1 MNDPTPRPTESLLN
15 IVRAQISFLLSSL
28 NEDNFDR
35 FQLEIR
41 SLCEQNGA
49 ESYVGLLRRLI
60 AACYPRLASGA
71 SGDSQWALTL
81 RLLVQEI
88 QRLARD
94 PFLADRLRDALE
106 RGEGE
111 VFRTLDLHRLLD
123 RVPLRPLERLVLASV
138 FVVSSRAEFASAA
151 AQIVHADL
159 ENAVLALCAR
169 PSFESGDMSLSQ
181 AAKLL
186 ANLLSDPPPDAPV
199 LDHTERIALLTAAHA
214 KYGPDNLAP
223 VLRTVFPTL
232 SLPPGTSLVQT
243 LVQLGPEITAD
254 QETVRALLTRFG
266 ITDQAP
272 PRDSQVVEIVAALAR
287 FAAEGKQLCD
297 VGALVRALSSFPTP
311 IHWATAVVA
320 FDRLERPGV
329 DTATLKLLIAI
340 LLNSPRDV
348 PDIPHAVTGFWAP
361 WQNPLWQL
369 RLLDALLSLP
379 NDTFNFVTLP
389 GRRIVTVDDV
399 AGASPTIKALAANVQ
414 SHTWNELMLIE
425 TLTRLGDEGTPEVQA
440 YVREMM
446 DKAVKISAELVYMG
460 LLQVSKPWNQTQQ
473 EYSSKLLTMFLNGH
487 PNHQLVFMRIWQIEP
502 TYLTKAF
509 GEYYADNAL
518 NITRILDVAQDLK
531 ILDSLLDVR
540 PFDFA
545 LDVAALASRREYL
558 NLDKWLADNL
568 ATHGAEFAHAV
579 IAFLE
584 VKVKGEIARNSV
596 GGEQA
601 PESRTMPLNPQTIAI
616 FIRVLKNSGISLS
629 PEDAEYFVEI
639 RNQCLQLHPRLMNLT
654 PGSDAE
660 PGVAVVSF
668 PPDVEQ
674 EVENI
679 YKEMYEDKISIEQMI
694 ALLQRSKA
702 SSNPRDLE
710 VFACTLHTLFDEYR
724 FFARYYPAR
733 ELQMTGYLFGSLIQY
748 RLVDYIPLGIAIRYV
763 LDAVRAPPDSNM
775 FTFGVNAL
783 NQFKGR
789 LWEWKALCHALL
801 AIPHLAEAR
810 PDLAE
815 AARRGLVAEGPEPEP
830 AGEGGLGG
838 EEEQAVVA
846 FTALRPDTLPES
858 EQTITEPAEEVSD
871 KILFIVNNLAPSNFD
886 AKLEEM
892 KTRFRAEYAHWFAR
906 YLVVERVSL
915 EANNQGLYMRLLDGL
930 DADDKEQDKEKTQLG
945 KYILHETYIH
955 AAQLLN
961 AEKTMA
967 SSSERRVL
975 KNLASWL
982 GQLTLARNR
991 PILHRNLSFKDLLLE
1006 GFDTDRLIVAIP
1018 FVCAILEQCA
1028 RSRVF
1033 VPPNP
1038 WLMAV
1043 IGLLAEFYHF
1053 AELKLNLKFEIEVLC
1068 KALEVDLDKVE
1079 ATSLLRTRAAGIVDE
1094 SGLPDFVQDGG
1105 DPFGFDGQSQPQGG
1119 QGSSGGEVVSSLTS
1133 GAGSS
1138 GMTAQIEA
1146 IVANLGAMVVVSP
1159 AVGYANHPGFKR
1171 AVQVAIENA
1180 VREIILPVVDRSVT
1194 IASISTKE
1202 LVAKDYAL
1210 EADEMKVRKAA
1221 QQMVQNLAGSLALVT
1236 CKEPLK
1242 NNMALHI
1249 RQVLSEV
1256 GFTDLMVPEQI
1267 ILRVVADNVDMSCT
1281 AIERAAMDRAV
1292 TVIDE
1297 AFASSYELRRRHNE
1311 QRPNQPFWDPSM
1323 PLTHYQG
1330 SLPDPLRIKPS
1341 GLLTQQTRVY
1351 DDFSQPRRVEQK
1363 RVLMPRTTSYGRQD
1377 MMTGAG
1383 GPSSNFSNPSPA
1395 PSAHSQ
1401 GQGQPQAQQS
1411 MPSLMIPER
1420 AMERF
1425 VTLINELESLFQM
1438 ASAQHN
1444 EALQSSQEIRIYI
1457 RQILYLAQQSS
1468 DREETALAF
1477 SQKIVQL
1484 LYKSNSPLAREVYV
1498 VILGRLCEQSTK
1510 VAKEA
1515 TDWLLYAEDDRKL
1528 NVPVTTTLLQSRLIG
1543 LREQDLQLS
1552 KLIKRDWRPIVME
1565 FTAKLIRECI
1575 SGDQAFATRTDFP
1588 RSLDALS
1595 HAAQLSKAPEEAISL
1610 LEEFQG
1616 LSHTPSSQI
1625 GSSQQTP
1632 DQTNGHLVLLSERL
1646 AVHFDDWVRIF
1657 QRSPSSEKAFASYVM
1672 QLTNEGILKGED
1684 ISSFFFRVC
1693 TETSVDQWSKYTA
1706 AGDIAAAFQPID
1718 ALSRLIVLMIKYN
1731 GDATDIPAKVHY
1743 LTKILS
1749 IVVLVLAHAHEA
1761 STEFPQQKPFFRF
1774 FSSLLSDIH
1783 GLESHLP
1790 YFPLLVAICDTFN
1803 TLQPTNFP
1811 GFAFS
1816 WMTLISH
1823 RLFMPKMLA
1832 SENREGWRPYHRL
1845 LISLFRFLE
1854 PFLRA
1859 AELQNSTRTLF
1870 HGALRLLMVLL
1881 HDFPEFL
1888 SEFYFS
1894 LCDVIPARCIQ
1905 MRNIILSAYPP
1916 TLRLPDPHLREAQLE
1931 SLSDMGPIPP
1941 VLSDFT
1947 AGLRHGDLRAALD
1960 QCLLNRGSTAL
1971 VASLKEHLMLPASSP
1986 QVALGEHYNLATLNA
2001 LVMYVGVSSVAQAK
2015 ARSGSPVFVPTDAGV
2030 TLLTHLA
2037 TELDVEGQHH
2047 LLVSM
2052 VTHLRYPNAHTH
2064 WFSSL
2069 LLHMFNEVKNTR
2081 LQEIATRVLLE
2092 RLMVFR
2098 PHPWGALV
2106 TFIELLR
2113 NPRYDFWSKDFVR
2126 VAPEINML
2134 LERHPQPGVDDI
2146 VALLLLFASDSVDLG
2161 LITVT
2166 FGNTELKYAYNN
2178 VLKTYQAV
2186 ANHIDQYPN
2195 DRTRFPGF
2203 TSRPTLCYGAANPLA
2218 GELQLA
2224 EYFHGPDGLS
2234 DISTTHPEF
2243 DVHDNTSL
2251 SHLVNESNIPA
2262 EDAIINMLLR
2272 EPDDSVTLIA
2282 VGPLTNIARAWLKEP
2297 RALARARRIVVMG
2310 GALDAPGNTS
2320 ATAEFNFFADPGDYY
2335 YGCSKCA
2342 IFRANSPS
2350 AIRATAS
2357 GTRFTGFND
2366 TLARV
2371 YISFLAP
2378 SVWVAL
2384 VHAEI
2389 PRSAALLPG
2398 WEVAKRD
2405 FVIECVGEYTRGMCV
2420 VDRRGGTDVIG
2431 GVRTKDGIHS
2441 SSNTTNVFFGVTVL
2455 NKSPGA
2461 STLDN
2466 ELRKKLFWDIDKAI

>member
-1 MNDPTPRPTESLLN
+1 MAKCSAPWSSRNCWRESLCAHSNALLLP
-15 IVRAQISFLLSSL
+15 RYLSPARPDLSS
-28 NEDNFDR
+28 
-35 FQLEIR
+35 
-41 SLCEQNGA
+41 S
-49 ESYVGLLRRLI
+49 
-60 AACYPRLASGA
+60 
-71 SGDSQWALTL
+71 
-81 RLLVQEI
+81 
-88 QRLARD
+88 
-94 PFLADRLRDALE
+94 
-106 RGEGE
+106 
-111 VFRTLDLHRLLD
+111 
-123 RVPLRPLERLVLASV
+123 
-138 FVVSSRAEFASAA
+138 A

-159 ENAVLALCAR
+159 ENAVLALVAR
-169 PSFESGDMSLSQ
+169 PSFDTTDMSLSQ

-199 LDHTERIALLTAAHA
+199 LDPSERVALLTAAQA
-214 KYGPDNLAP
+214 KYGPDLAP

-243 LVQLGPEITAD
+243 LLQLGPDITSD
-254 QETVRALLTRFG
+254 HETVRALLARFG
-266 ITDQAP
+266 ITDQNP
-272 PRDSQVVEIVAALAR
+272 PRDAQVVEIISTLVR
-287 FAAEGKQLCD
+287 CAAEGKPLCD

-311 IHWATAVVA
+311 IHWATAVLA
-320 FDRLERPGV
+320 FDRLDRPGV

-348 PDIPHAVTGFWAP
+348 PDVPHAVTGFWAS
-361 WQNPLWQL
+361 WTNPLWQL

-425 TLTRLGDEGTPEVQA
+425 TLTRLGDEGTPDVQA

-460 LLQVSKPWNQTQQ
+460 LLQVSKPWNRTQQ

-540 PFDFA
+540 PFEFA

-558 NLDKWLADNL
+558 NLDKWLADNIT
-568 ATHGAEFAHAV
+568 THGPEFVHAV

-584 VKVKGEIARNSV
+584 SKVKGEIARNAS
-596 GGEQA
+596 GSDQP

-616 FIRVLKNSGISLS
+616 FIRVLKNSSGTALT
-629 PEDAEYFVEI
+629 PEDAEYFIEI

-668 PPDVEQ
+668 SPEVEQ

-679 YKEMYEDKISIEQMI
+679 YKEMYEDKISIDQMFLHAPCTPYSTNI
-694 ALLQRSKA
+694 AFSHGIIRSGT
-702 SSNPRDLE
+702 SNDWIPVRVVDQISARGLHPTRNCDSICPRRGPR
-710 VFACTLHTLFDEYR
+710 TT
-724 FFARYYPAR
+724 
-733 ELQMTGYLFGSLIQY
+733 
-748 RLVDYIPLGIAIRYV
+748 
-763 LDAVRAPPDSNM
+763 DSNM

-783 NQFKGR
+783 TPVQESIVGV
-789 LWEWKALCHALL
+789 
-801 AIPHLAEAR
+801 EASVPR
-810 PDLAE
+810 PARNPAFARSSPDLVD
-815 AARRGLVAEGPEPEP
+815 AARKGLAAEGPEPE
-830 AGEGGLGG
+830 
-838 EEEQAVVA
+838 EQEKEPDELEVVA
-846 FTALRPDTLPES
+846 FTALRPDTLTESDALVEPPED
-858 EQTITEPAEEVSD
+858 VSD
-871 KILFIVNNLAPSNFD
+871 KIMFIVNNLAPSNFE
-886 AKLEEM
+886 AKLDEM
-892 KTRFRAEYAHWFAR
+892 KAKFGTEHSRWFAR
-906 YLVVERVSL
+906 YLVDQRVSL
-915 EANNQGLYMRLLDGL
+915 EANNQGLYMRLLEGL
-930 DADDKEQDKEKTQLG
+930 VQEPDQEQGLGLEKAPLG
-945 KYILHETYIH
+945 RYVLHETYVR

-961 AEKTMA
+961 AEKTIS
-967 SSSERRVL
+967 SSSERRRAN
-975 KNLASWL
+975 K
-982 GQLTLARNR
+982 

-1018 FVCAILEQCA
+1018 FICAILEQCS
-1028 RSRVF
+1028 RSRIF
-1033 VPPNP
+1033 RPPNP

-1043 IGLLAEFYHF
+1043 LALLAEFYHF

-1068 KALEVDLDKVE
+1068 KALDIDLDKVE
-1079 ATSLLRTRAAGIVDE
+1079 AAGILRARVSAQGMGAD
-1094 SGLPDFVQDGG
+1094 SGLPDFVQEG
-1105 DPFGFDGQSQPQGG
+1105 DTFGFEQSGTTT
-1119 QGSSGGEVVSSLTS
+1119 SGGPAQQPADAVQSLG
-1133 GAGSS
+1133 GAGG

-1171 AVQVAIENA
+1171 AVQVAIEGA

-1210 EADEMKVRKAA
+1210 EADEIKIRKAA

-1242 NNMALHI
+1242 NNMALHM
-1249 RQVLSEV
+1249 RQVLTEV
-1256 GFTDLMVPEQI
+1256 GFSELMVPEQI
-1267 ILRVVADNVDMSCT
+1267 ILRVVSDNVDMACT

-1297 AFASSYELRRRHNE
+1297 TFAASYELRRRHSE
-1311 QRPNQPFWDPSM
+1311 SRPNQPFWDPNM
-1323 PLTHYQG
+1323 PVMHYQQ
-1330 SLPDPLRIKPS
+1330 SLPDPLRIKPT
-1341 GLLTQQTRVY
+1341 GLVNSQTRVY

-1363 RVLMPRTTSYGRQD
+1363 RVLMPRTVSYNRQD
-1377 MMTGAG
+1377 MMSGPNVNTGAPG
-1383 GPSSNFSNPSPA
+1383 NFNNPSPA
-1395 PSAHSQ
+1395 PSTQSQ
-1401 GQGQPQAQQS
+1401 GPGPAIGIQQPQMTQAV
-1411 MPSLMIPER
+1411 MPER
-1420 AMERF
+1420 VMERF
-1425 VTLINELESLFQM
+1425 VSLINELESLFLM
-1438 ASAQHN
+1438 ASAQHGG

-1457 RQILYLAQQSS
+1457 RQVLYLAQQST

-1484 LYKSNSPLAREVYV
+1484 LYKSTTPLAREVYV
-1498 VILGRLCEQSTK
+1498 VILGRLCEQSGK

-1543 LREQDLQLS
+1543 LREQDQQLA
-1552 KLIKRDWRPIVME
+1552 KLIQRDMRPIVME
-1565 FTAKLIRECI
+1565 FTAKLIRECVN
-1575 SGDQAFATRTDFP
+1575 GDGEHAFATRGDFP
-1588 RSLDALS
+1588 HSLDALS
-1595 HAAQLSKAPEEAISL
+1595 RAAQANKAPEEALRL

-1616 LSHTPSSQI
+1616 VARGGSHSSTPSR
-1625 GSSQQTP
+1625 SSATYSNTQ
-1632 DQTNGHLVLLSERL
+1632 LVLLSERL

-1657 QRSPSSEKAFASYVM
+1657 QRSPSSEKAFANYVM

-1693 TETSVDQWSKYTA
+1693 TETSVEQWTKYTT
-1706 AGDIAAAFQPID
+1706 AGDYGTAYQPID

-1731 GDATDIPAKVHY
+1731 GDATDLPAKVHY

-1749 IVVLVLAHAHEA
+1749 IVVLVLAQAHE
-1761 STEFPQQKPFFRF
+1761 SSVEFPQQKPFFRF
-1774 FSSLLSDIH
+1774 FSSLLNDIN
-1783 GLESHLP
+1783 GLEAHLP
-1790 YFPLLVAICDTFN
+1790 LFPLLVAICDTFN
-1803 TLQPTNFP
+1803 TLQPINFP

-1823 RLFMPKMLA
+1823 RLFMPKMLS

-1854 PFLRA
+1854 PFLRNG
-1859 AELQNSTRTLF
+1859 ELQNPTRTLF
-1870 HGALRLLMVLL
+1870 HGSLRLFMVLL

-1905 MRNIILSAYPP
+1905 LRNIILSAYPP
-1916 TLRLPDPHLREAQLE
+1916 TLRLPDPHRETQLE

-1947 AGLRHGDLRAALD
+1947 LGLRHGDMRAALD
-1960 QCLLNRGSTAL
+1960 QCLLGRGSSAL
-1971 VASLKEHLMLPASSP
+1971 VTSLKENLMTQPASP
-1986 QVALGEHYNLATLNA
+1986 NATTGDHYNIQALNA

-2015 ARSGSPVFVPTDAGV
+2015 ARNGSHVFVSTDPGV

-2037 TELDVEGQHH
+2037 NELDTEGIYH

-2069 LLHMFNEVKNTR
+2069 LLHMFVEVKNSR
-2081 LQEIATRVLLE
+2081 LQEVAARVLLE

-2113 NPRYDFWSKDFVR
+2113 NPRYDFWNKDFVR
-2126 VAPEINML
+2126 VAPEISML
-2134 LERHPQPGVDDI
+2134 LDRVR
-2146 VALLLLFASDSVDLG
+2146 DL
-2161 LITVT
+2161 
-2166 FGNTELKYAYNN
+2166 A
-2178 VLKTYQAV
+2178 
-2186 ANHIDQYPN
+2186 
-2195 DRTRFPGF
+2195 
-2203 TSRPTLCYGAANPLA
+2203 
-2218 GELQLA
+2218 
-2224 EYFHGPDGLS
+2224 
-2234 DISTTHPEF
+2234 
-2243 DVHDNTSL
+2243 
-2251 SHLVNESNIPA
+2251 
-2262 EDAIINMLLR
+2262 
-2272 EPDDSVTLIA
+2272 
-2282 VGPLTNIARAWLKEP
+2282 
-2297 RALARARRIVVMG
+2297 
-2310 GALDAPGNTS
+2310 
-2320 ATAEFNFFADPGDYY
+2320 
-2335 YGCSKCA
+2335 
-2342 IFRANSPS
+2342 
-2350 AIRATAS
+2350 
-2357 GTRFTGFND
+2357 
-2366 TLARV
+2366 
-2371 YISFLAP
+2371 
-2378 SVWVAL
+2378 
-2384 VHAEI
+2384 
-2389 PRSAALLPG
+2389 
-2398 WEVAKRD
+2398 
-2405 FVIECVGEYTRGMCV
+2405 
-2420 VDRRGGTDVIG
+2420 
-2431 GVRTKDGIHS
+2431 
-2441 SSNTTNVFFGVTVL
+2441 
-2455 NKSPGA
+2455 
-2461 STLDN
+2461 
-2466 ELRKKLFWDIDKAI
+2466 

>member
-1 MNDPTPRPTESLLN
+1 MNEGRDRPTESLLN

-28 NEDNFDR
+28 SEENFER
-35 FQLEIR
+35 FQTEIR
-41 SLCEQNGA
+41 SLCEQHGP

-60 AACYPRLASGA
+60 GACYRSADG
-71 SGDSQWALTL
+71 GVQQ
-81 RLLVQEI
+81 RLLSQEI
-88 QRLARD
+88 QRMGRD
-94 PFLADRLRDALE
+94 PFLADRLKDALE

-111 VFRTLDLHRLLD
+111 VFRTLELHRLLD

-138 FVVSSRAEFASAA
+138 FVTSPRPDLASAA
-151 AQIVHADL
+151 AQIIHTDL
-159 ENAVLALCAR
+159 ENAVLALVAR
-169 PSFESGDMSLSQ
+169 PSFDTADMSLSQ

-199 LDHTERIALLTAAHA
+199 LDPSERIALLTAAQA
-214 KYGPDNLAP
+214 KFGPDLAP
-223 VLRTVFPTL
+223 ILRTIFPTL

-243 LVQLGPEITAD
+243 LLQLGPDITSD
-254 QETVRALLTRFG
+254 HESVRALLARFG
-266 ITDQAP
+266 ITDQNP
-272 PRDSQVVEIVAALAR
+272 PRDAQVVEIVSTLAR
-287 FAAEGKQLCD
+287 YAAEGKALCD
-297 VGALVRALSSFPTP
+297 VGALVRALSGFPVP
-311 IHWATAVVA
+311 IHWATAVLA
-320 FDRLERPGV
+320 FDRLDRPGV

-340 LLNSPRDV
+340 LLNSPREV
-348 PDIPHAVTGFWAP
+348 PDVPHAVTGFWAP
-361 WQNPLWQL
+361 WTNPLWQL

-379 NDTFNFVTLP
+379 NDTFNFVSLP

-425 TLTRLGDEGTPEVQA
+425 TLTRLGDEGAPEVQA

-460 LLQVSKPWNQTQQ
+460 LLQVSKPWNRTQK

-518 NITRILDVAQDLK
+518 NITRILD

-558 NLDKWLADNL
+558 NLDKWLADNIT
-568 ATHGAEFAHAV
+568 THGSEFVHAV

-584 VKVKGEIARNSV
+584 SKVKGEIARNAS
-596 GGEQA
+596 GSDQP

-616 FIRVLKNSGISLS
+616 FIRVLKNSGTALTS
-629 PEDAEYFVEI
+629 EDAEYFIEI

-668 PPDVEQ
+668 SPEVEQ

-679 YKEMYEDKISIEQMI
+679 YKEMYEDKISIDQMV
-694 ALLQRSKA
+694 ALLQRSKV
-702 SSNPRDLE
+702 SSNPRDHE

-733 ELQMTGYLFGSLIQY
+733 ELQMTGYLFGSLIKYQ
-748 RLVDYIPLGIAIRYV
+748 LVDYIPLGIAIRYV

-783 NQFKGR
+783 TQFKNR
-789 LWEWKALCHALL
+789 LWEWKPLCHALL
-801 AIPHLAEAR
+801 GIPHLTEVR
-810 PDLAE
+810 PDLVE
-815 AARRGLVAEGPEPEP
+815 AARKGLAAEGPEPEEQGKE
-830 AGEGGLGG
+830 AGQDE
-838 EEEQAVVA
+838 VVA
-846 FTALRPDTLPES
+846 FTALRPDPLPES
-858 EQTITEPAEEVSD
+858 ESLVEPAEDVSD
-871 KILFIVNNLAPSNFD
+871 KIMFIVNNLAPSNFD
-886 AKLEEM
+886 AKLDEM
-892 KTRFRAEYAHWFAR
+892 KSKFGVEYSRWFAR
-906 YLVVERVSL
+906 YLVEQRVSL
-915 EANNQGLYMRLLDGL
+915 EANNQGLYMRLLEGL
-930 DADDKEQDKEKTQLG
+930 VQGPEEDNSALEKAPLG
-945 KYILHETYIH
+945 RHVLHETYVR

-961 AEKTMA
+961 AEKTIS

-982 GQLTLARNR
+982 GQLTLARNK

-1018 FVCAILEQCA
+1018 FICAILEQCS
-1028 RSRVF
+1028 RSRIF
-1033 VPPNP
+1033 QPPNP

-1043 IGLLAEFYHF
+1043 LALLAEFYHF

-1068 KALEVDLDKVE
+1068 KALDIDLDKVE
-1079 ATSLLRTRAAGIVDE
+1079 AAGILRARIAAQGIGTD
-1094 SGLPDFVQDGG
+1094 SGLPDFVQEG
-1105 DPFGFDGQSQPQGG
+1105 DTFGFDQHSAGSGVAPSQGQA
-1119 QGSSGGEVVSSLTS
+1119 GEVQSLG
-1133 GAGSS
+1133 GAGG

-1171 AVQVAIENA
+1171 AVQVAIEGA

-1210 EADEMKVRKAA
+1210 EADEMKIRKAA

-1242 NNMALHI
+1242 NNMALHM
-1249 RQVLSEV
+1249 RQVLNEV
-1256 GFTDLMVPEQI
+1256 GFSELMVPEQI
-1267 ILRVVADNVDMSCT
+1267 ILRVVSDNVDMACT

-1297 AFASSYELRRRHNE
+1297 AFAASYELRRRHNE
-1311 QRPNQPFWDPSM
+1311 TRPNQPFWDPNM
-1323 PLTHYQG
+1323 PIMHYQQ
-1330 SLPDPLRIKPS
+1330 SLPDPLRIKPT
-1341 GLLTQQTRVY
+1341 GLVNSQTRVY

-1363 RVLMPRTTSYGRQD
+1363 RVLMPRTISYNRQD
-1377 MMTGAG
+1377 MMSGPSAGAG
-1383 GPSSNFSNPSPA
+1383 GAVNFSNPSPA
-1395 PSAHSQ
+1395 PSSQSQ
-1401 GQGQPQAQQS
+1401 GPGPAMGMQAQPPAQAI
-1411 MPSLMIPER
+1411 MPER
-1420 AMERF
+1420 VMERF
-1425 VTLINELESLFQM
+1425 VSLINELESLFLM
-1438 ASAQHN
+1438 TPAQQGG
-1444 EALQSSQEIRIYI
+1444 EALQSSQEIRMYI
-1457 RQILYLAQQSS
+1457 RQVLYLAQQSS

-1484 LYKSNSPLAREVYV
+1484 LYKSTTPLAREVYV
-1498 VILGRLCEQSTK
+1498 VILGRLCEQSAK

-1543 LREQDLQLS
+1543 LRDQDQQLA
-1552 KLIKRDWRPIVME
+1552 KLIQRDMRPIVME
-1565 FTAKLIRECI
+1565 FTAKLIRECT
-1575 SGDQAFATRTDFP
+1575 SGEHAFATRSDFSH
-1588 RSLDALS
+1588 SLDALS
-1595 HAAQLSKAPEEAISL
+1595 RAAQTSKAPEEVISL

-1616 LSHTPSSQI
+1616 VTRGTRTSTPSR
-1625 GSSQQTP
+1625 SSSTYSNTQ
-1632 DQTNGHLVLLSERL
+1632 LVLLSERL

-1693 TETSVDQWSKYTA
+1693 TETSVEQWTKYTA
-1706 AGDIAAAFQPID
+1706 AGDYGAAYQPID

-1731 GDATDIPAKVHY
+1731 GDATDLAAKVHY

-1749 IVVLVLAHAHEA
+1749 IVVLVLAQAHE
-1761 STEFPQQKPFFRF
+1761 SSVEFPQQKPFFRF
-1774 FSSLLSDIH
+1774 FSSLLNDVN
-1783 GLESHLP
+1783 GLEAHLP
-1790 YFPLLVAICDTFN
+1790 LFPLLVAICDTFN
-1803 TLQPTNFP
+1803 TLQPINFP

-1823 RLFMPKMLA
+1823 RLFMPKMLG
-1832 SENREGWRPYHRL
+1832 SDNHEGWRPYHRL

-1854 PFLRA
+1854 PFLRT
-1859 AELQNSTRTLF
+1859 AELQNPTRTLL
-1870 HGALRLLMVLL
+1870 HGSLRLLMVIL

-1916 TLRLPDPHLREAQLE
+1916 TLRLPDPHRETQLE
-1931 SLSDMGPIPP
+1931 TLSDMGPIPP

-1947 AGLRHGDLRAALD
+1947 LGLRHGDMRAALD
-1960 QCLLNRGSTAL
+1960 QCLLGRGSSAL
-1971 VASLKEHLMLPASSP
+1971 VTSLKESLTIQPTGQNA
-1986 QVALGEHYNLATLNA
+1986 ATGDHYNIQALNA

-2015 ARSGSPVFVPTDAGV
+2015 ARSGSHVFVPTDPGV

-2037 TELDVEGQHH
+2037 NELDTEGVYY

-2069 LLHMFNEVKNTR
+2069 VLHMFIEVKNTR
-2081 LQEIATRVLLE
+2081 LQEVATRVLLE

-2113 NPRYDFWSKDFVR
+2113 NPRYDFWNKDFVR
-2126 VAPEINML
+2126 VAPEISML
-2134 LERHPQPGVDDI
+2134 LDRPGVDDTLG
-2146 VALLLLFASDSVDLG
+2146 LLLLLASNEVDLA

-2166 FGNTELKYAYNN
+2166 FGNTDLKHAYTN
-2178 VLKTYQAV
+2178 VLKVYQLILD
-2186 ANHIDQYPN
+2186 HLEHYPS
-2195 DRTRFPGF
+2195 DRSRFPNLK
-2203 TSRPTLCYGAANPLA
+2203 SRPKLCAGAAGPLS
-2218 GELQLA
+2218 GTLHLA
-2224 EYFHGPDGLS
+2224 KYFHGPDGLS

-2243 DVHDNTSL
+2243 NVRDPSSL
-2251 SHLVNESNIPA
+2251 PEVVQESKVPA
-2262 EDAIINMLLR
+2262 EDAIIELLL
-2272 EPDDSVTLIA
+2272 ENPEDSVTIIA
-2282 VGPLTNIARAWLKEP
+2282 VGP
-2297 RALARARRIVVMG
+2297 
-2310 GALDAPGNTS
+2310 
-2320 ATAEFNFFADPGDYY
+2320 
-2335 YGCSKCA
+2335 
-2342 IFRANSPS
+2342 
-2350 AIRATAS
+2350 
-2357 GTRFTGFND
+2357 
-2366 TLARV
+2366 
-2371 YISFLAP
+2371 
-2378 SVWVAL
+2378 
-2384 VHAEI
+2384 
-2389 PRSAALLPG
+2389 
-2398 WEVAKRD
+2398 
-2405 FVIECVGEYTRGMCV
+2405 
-2420 VDRRGGTDVIG
+2420 
-2431 GVRTKDGIHS
+2431 
-2441 SSNTTNVFFGVTVL
+2441 
-2455 NKSPGA
+2455 
-2461 STLDN
+2461 
-2466 ELRKKLFWDIDKAI
+2466 RKKMFCIGFAC

>member
-1 MNDPTPRPTESLLN
+1 VRPKWPR
-15 IVRAQISFLLSSL
+15 IVCRTAQAAYSGVLS
-28 NEDNFDR
+28 
-35 FQLEIR
+35 
-41 SLCEQNGA
+41 
-49 ESYVGLLRRLI
+49 
-60 AACYPRLASGA
+60 AA
-71 SGDSQWALTL
+71 GDG
-81 RLLVQEI
+81 R
-88 QRLARD
+88 
-94 PFLADRLRDALE
+94 E
-106 RGEGE
+106 RG
-111 VFRTLDLHRLLD
+111 H
-123 RVPLRPLERLVLASV
+123 
-138 FVVSSRAEFASAA
+138 
-151 AQIVHADL
+151 
-159 ENAVLALCAR
+159 
-169 PSFESGDMSLSQ
+169 Q

-186 ANLLSDPPPDAPV
+186 ANLLSDPPPDAPI
-199 LDHTERIALLTAAHA
+199 LDHSERIALLTAAHA
-214 KYGPDNLAP
+214 KFGPDNLAP

-243 LVQLGPEITAD
+243 LVQLGPDITAD
-254 QETVRALLTRFG
+254 QDSVRALLTRFG

-272 PRDSQVVEIVAALAR
+272 PRDSQVVEIVATLAR
-287 FAAEGKQLCD
+287 YAAEGKQLCD

-311 IHWATAVVA
+311 VHWATAVLA

-348 PDIPHAVTGFWAP
+348 PDVPHAVTGFWAP

-379 NDTFNFVTLP
+379 NDTFNFVSLP

-425 TLTRLGDEGTPEVQA
+425 TLTRLGDEGSPEVQA

-460 LLQVSKPWNQTQQ
+460 LLQVSKPWNQTQK

-531 ILDSLLDVR
+531 
-540 PFDFA
+540 
-545 LDVAALASRREYL
+545 
-558 NLDKWLADNL
+558 
-568 ATHGAEFAHAV
+568 
-579 IAFLE
+579 
-584 VKVKGEIARNSV
+584 
-596 GGEQA
+596 
-601 PESRTMPLNPQTIAI
+601 
-616 FIRVLKNSGISLS
+616 
-629 PEDAEYFVEI
+629 
-639 RNQCLQLHPRLMNLT
+639 
-654 PGSDAE
+654 
-660 PGVAVVSF
+660 
-668 PPDVEQ
+668 
-674 EVENI
+674 
-679 YKEMYEDKISIEQMI
+679 QMV

-702 SSNPRDLE
+702 SSNSRDLE

-733 ELQMTGYLFGSLIQY
+733 ELQMTGYLFGSLVQY
-748 RLVDYIPLGIAIRYV
+748 QLVDYIPLGIAIRYV

-783 NQFKGR
+783 SQFKGR

-815 AARRGLVAEGPEPEP
+815 AARRGLAAEGPEPEP
-830 AGEGGLGG
+830 AGEGSGDGQD
-838 EEEQAVVA
+838 QAVVA
-846 FTALRPDTLPES
+846 FTALRPNVLSEA
-858 EQTITEPAEEVSD
+858 EQTIVEPAEEVSD

-892 KTRFRAEYAHWFAR
+892 RGRFKAEHARWFAR

-930 DADDKEQDKEKTQLG
+930 VREPDAAEDKGGGGELDKAPLG
-945 KYILHETYIH
+945 RYVLHETYVH
-955 AAQLLN
+955 AAELLN

-967 SSSERRVL
+967 SASERRVL

-1043 IGLLAEFYHF
+1043 VGLLAEFYHF

-1079 ATSLLRTRAAGIVDE
+1079 ATSVLRTRAAGIVDE
-1094 SGLPDFVQDGG
+1094 GGLPDFVQDGG
-1105 DPFGFDGQSQPQGG
+1105 DPFGFDGQGQPQSQAQSQAG
-1119 QGSSGGEVVSSLTS
+1119 GGEVVQSLT
-1133 GAGSS
+1133 GGGGGS

-1171 AVQVAIENA
+1171 AVQVAIESA

-1249 RQVLSEV
+1249 RQVLTEV
-1256 GFTDLMVPEQI
+1256 GFTELMVPEQI

-1311 QRPNQPFWDPSM
+1311 QRPSQPFWDPTM
-1323 PLTHYQG
+1323 PVMHYQS

-1363 RVLMPRTTSYGRQD
+1363 RVLVPRTASYGRQD
-1377 MMTGAG
+1377 MMSVGSVG
-1383 GPSSNFSNPSPA
+1383 GGGGGGGSSNFSNPSPA
-1395 PSAHSQ
+1395 PSTQSQ
-1401 GQGQPQAQQS
+1401 GQGSQPL
-1411 MPSLMIPER
+1411 PSVMMPER

-1425 VTLINELESLFQM
+1425 VTLINELESLFLM
-1438 ASAQHN
+1438 ASAQHGG
-1444 EALQSSQEIRIYI
+1444 EALQSSQEIRLYI

-1484 LYKSNSPLAREVYV
+1484 LYKSTSPLAREVYV

-1543 LREQDLQLS
+1543 LREQDMQLS
-1552 KLIKRDWRPIVME
+1552 KLVQRDWRPIVME

-1575 SGDQAFATRTDFP
+1575 SGEQAFATRTDFP

-1595 HAAQLSKAPEEAISL
+1595 HAAQLGKAPEEAISL

-1616 LSHTPSSQI
+1616 MSRAPSSHVDSPPRT
-1625 GSSQQTP
+1625 SSQPST
-1632 DQTNGHLVLLSERL
+1632 HLVLLSERL

-1693 TETSVDQWSKYTA
+1693 TETSVEQWSKYTA
-1706 AGDIAAAFQPID
+1706 AGDFAAAFQPID

-1731 GDATDIPAKVHY
+1731 GDATDVPAKVHY

-1749 IVVLVLAHAHEA
+1749 IVVL
-1761 STEFPQQKPFFRF
+1761 
-1774 FSSLLSDIH
+1774 
-1783 GLESHLP
+1783 
-1790 YFPLLVAICDTFN
+1790 
-1803 TLQPTNFP
+1803 
-1811 GFAFS
+1811 
-1816 WMTLISH
+1816 
-1823 RLFMPKMLA
+1823 
-1832 SENREGWRPYHRL
+1832 
-1845 LISLFRFLE
+1845 
-1854 PFLRA
+1854 
-1859 AELQNSTRTLF
+1859 
-1870 HGALRLLMVLL
+1870 
-1881 HDFPEFL
+1881 
-1888 SEFYFS
+1888 
-1894 LCDVIPARCIQ
+1894 
-1905 MRNIILSAYPP
+1905 
-1916 TLRLPDPHLREAQLE
+1916 
-1931 SLSDMGPIPP
+1931 
-1941 VLSDFT
+1941 
-1947 AGLRHGDLRAALD
+1947 
-1960 QCLLNRGSTAL
+1960 
-1971 VASLKEHLMLPASSP
+1971 
-1986 QVALGEHYNLATLNA
+1986 
-2001 LVMYVGVSSVAQAK
+2001 
-2015 ARSGSPVFVPTDAGV
+2015 
-2030 TLLTHLA
+2030 
-2037 TELDVEGQHH
+2037 
-2047 LLVSM
+2047 
-2052 VTHLRYPNAHTH
+2052 
-2064 WFSSL
+2064 
-2069 LLHMFNEVKNTR
+2069 
-2081 LQEIATRVLLE
+2081 
-2092 RLMVFR
+2092 
-2098 PHPWGALV
+2098 
-2106 TFIELLR
+2106 
-2113 NPRYDFWSKDFVR
+2113 
-2126 VAPEINML
+2126 
-2134 LERHPQPGVDDI
+2134 
-2146 VALLLLFASDSVDLG
+2146 
-2161 LITVT
+2161 
-2166 FGNTELKYAYNN
+2166 
-2178 VLKTYQAV
+2178 
-2186 ANHIDQYPN
+2186 
-2195 DRTRFPGF
+2195 
-2203 TSRPTLCYGAANPLA
+2203 
-2218 GELQLA
+2218 
-2224 EYFHGPDGLS
+2224 
-2234 DISTTHPEF
+2234 
-2243 DVHDNTSL
+2243 
-2251 SHLVNESNIPA
+2251 
-2262 EDAIINMLLR
+2262 
-2272 EPDDSVTLIA
+2272 
-2282 VGPLTNIARAWLKEP
+2282 
-2297 RALARARRIVVMG
+2297 
-2310 GALDAPGNTS
+2310 
-2320 ATAEFNFFADPGDYY
+2320 
-2335 YGCSKCA
+2335 
-2342 IFRANSPS
+2342 
-2350 AIRATAS
+2350 
-2357 GTRFTGFND
+2357 
-2366 TLARV
+2366 
-2371 YISFLAP
+2371 
-2378 SVWVAL
+2378 
-2384 VHAEI
+2384 
-2389 PRSAALLPG
+2389 
-2398 WEVAKRD
+2398 
-2405 FVIECVGEYTRGMCV
+2405 
-2420 VDRRGGTDVIG
+2420 
-2431 GVRTKDGIHS
+2431 
-2441 SSNTTNVFFGVTVL
+2441 
-2455 NKSPGA
+2455 
-2461 STLDN
+2461 
-2466 ELRKKLFWDIDKAI
+2466 

>member
-15 IVRAQISFLLSSL
+15 IVRAQISFLLSSI
-28 NEDNFDR
+28 NEDNFER

-60 AACYPRLASGA
+60 AACYPRLATGA

-111 VFRTLDLHRLLD
+111 VFRTLDLHRLLE

-138 FVVSSRAEFASAA
+138 FVASPRAEFAATA
-151 AQIVHADL
+151 AQMVHAEL

-169 PSFESGDMSLSQ
+169 PSFESGDISLSQ

-186 ANLLSDPPPDAPV
+186 ANLLSDPPPDAPI
-199 LDHTERIALLTAAHA
+199 LDHSERIALLTAAHA
-214 KYGPDNLAP
+214 KFGPDNLAP

-243 LVQLGPEITAD
+243 LVQLGPDITAD

-272 PRDSQVVEIVAALAR
+272 PRDSQVVEIIATLAR
-287 FAAEGKQLCD
+287 YAAEGKQLCD
-297 VGALVRALSSFPTP
+297 VGALVRALSSFSVPV
-311 IHWATAVVA
+311 HWATAVLA

-348 PDIPHAVTGFWAP
+348 PDVPHAVTGFWAP

-379 NDTFNFVTLP
+379 NDTFNFVSLP

-425 TLTRLGDEGTPEVQA
+425 TLTRLGDEGSPEVQA

-558 NLDKWLADNL
+558 NLDKWLADNI
-568 ATHGAEFAHAV
+568 ATHGSEFTHAV

-616 FIRVLKNSGISLS
+616 FIRVLKNSGSALS
-629 PEDAEYFVEI
+629 SEDAEYFVEI

-668 PPDVEQ
+668 PSDVEQ

-679 YKEMYEDKISIEQMI
+679 YKEMYEDKISIEQMV
-694 ALLQRSKA
+694 ALLQRSKS

-710 VFACTLHTLFDEYR
+710 VFACTVHTLFDEYR

-763 LDAVRAPPDSNM
+763 LDAVRAPLDSNM

-783 NQFKGR
+783 SQFKGR

-830 AGEGGLGG
+830 DGEGVGG
-838 EEEQAVVA
+838 GQDQVVMA
-846 FTALRPDTLPES
+846 FTALRPDVLPES
-858 EQTITEPAEEVSD
+858 EQTIAEPAEEASD

-892 KTRFRAEYAHWFAR
+892 RGRFKAEYARWFAR

-915 EANNQGLYMRLLDGL
+915 EANNQGLYMRLLEGL
-930 DADDKEQDKEKTQLG
+930 VREPDAEEKEKDKGELEKVPLG
-945 KYILHETYIH
+945 RYVLHETYVH
-955 AAQLLN
+955 AAELLN

-967 SSSERRVL
+967 SASERRVL

-1018 FVCAILEQCA
+1018 FVCAVLEQCA

-1043 IGLLAEFYHF
+1043 VGLLAEFYHF

-1079 ATSLLRTRAAGIVDE
+1079 ATSVLRTRAAGIVDE
-1094 SGLPDFVQDGG
+1094 GGLPDFVQDGG
-1105 DPFGFDGQSQPQGG
+1105 DPFGFDGQGQPQT
-1119 QGSSGGEVVSSLTS
+1119 QSQSQSGGEVVQSLT
-1133 GAGSS
+1133 GGGS

-1171 AVQVAIENA
+1171 AVQVAIESA
-1180 VREIILPVVDRSVT
+1180 VRE
-1194 IASISTKE
+1194 
-1202 LVAKDYAL
+1202 
-1210 EADEMKVRKAA
+1210 
-1221 QQMVQNLAGSLALVT
+1221 
-1236 CKEPLK
+1236 
-1242 NNMALHI
+1242 
-1249 RQVLSEV
+1249 
-1256 GFTDLMVPEQI
+1256 LMVPEQI

-1311 QRPNQPFWDPSM
+1311 QRPNQPFWDPTM
-1323 PLTHYQG
+1323 PVMHYQS

-1377 MMTGAG
+1377 MMGVGGGTGG
-1383 GPSSNFSNPSPA
+1383 GGGSSNFSNPSPA
-1395 PSAHSQ
+1395 PSSQSQ
-1401 GQGQPQAQQS
+1401 GQGGQP
-1411 MPSLMIPER
+1411 MPSAMMPER

-1425 VTLINELESLFQM
+1425 VALINDLESLFSM
-1438 ASAQHN
+1438 TSSQHGS
-1444 EALQSSQEIRIYI
+1444 EALQSSQEIRLYI

-1484 LYKSNSPLAREVYV
+1484 LYKSTSPLGREVYV

-1543 LREQDLQLS
+1543 LREQDMQLS
-1552 KLIKRDWRPIVME
+1552 KLIQRDWRPIVME

-1575 SGDQAFATRTDFP
+1575 SGEQAFATRTDFP
-1588 RSLDALS
+1588 RSLDSLS
-1595 HAAQLSKAPEEAISL
+1595 HAAQLGKAPEEAIGL

-1616 LSHTPSSQI
+1616 ASHMPTSHAGSPSRTSSQ
-1625 GSSQQTP
+1625 P
-1632 DQTNGHLVLLSERL
+1632 NAHLVLLSERL

-1693 TETSVDQWSKYTA
+1693 TETSVEQWSKYTA
-1706 AGDIAAAFQPID
+1706 AGDFAAAFQPID

-1731 GDATDIPAKVHY
+1731 GDATDVPAKVHY

-1749 IVVLVLAHAHEA
+1749 IVVLVLAHSHEA
-1761 STEFPQQKPFFRF
+1761 TTEFPQQKPFFRF
-1774 FSSLLSDIH
+1774 FSSLLSDINS
-1783 GLESHLP
+1783 LESHLP
-1790 YFPLLVAICDTFN
+1790 YFPLLVAMCDTFN
-1803 TLQPTNFP
+1803 TLQPINFP

-1823 RLFMPKMLA
+1823 RLFMPKMLTT
-1832 SENREGWRPYHRL
+1832 ENREQGWRPYHRL

-1859 AELQNSTRTLF
+1859 AELQNSTRTLL

-1894 LCDVIPARCIQ
+1894 LCDIIPARCVQ

-1947 AGLRHGDLRAALD
+1947 AGLRHGDMRGALD

-1971 VASLKEHLMLPASSP
+1971 VASLKENLMLPASSP
-1986 QVALGEHYNLATLNA
+1986 QVALGEHYNLTTLNA

-2015 ARSGSPVFVPTDAGV
+2015 ARSGSPVFVPTDPGV

-2037 TELDVEGQHH
+2037 TELDAEGQHH

-2126 VAPEINML
+2126 IAPEINML
-2134 LERHPQPGVDDI
+2134 LER
-2146 VALLLLFASDSVDLG
+2146 VARSLG
-2161 LITVT
+2161 
-2166 FGNTELKYAYNN
+2166 
-2178 VLKTYQAV
+2178 
-2186 ANHIDQYPN
+2186 
-2195 DRTRFPGF
+2195 
-2203 TSRPTLCYGAANPLA
+2203 
-2218 GELQLA
+2218 
-2224 EYFHGPDGLS
+2224 
-2234 DISTTHPEF
+2234 
-2243 DVHDNTSL
+2243 
-2251 SHLVNESNIPA
+2251 
-2262 EDAIINMLLR
+2262 
-2272 EPDDSVTLIA
+2272 
-2282 VGPLTNIARAWLKEP
+2282 
-2297 RALARARRIVVMG
+2297 
-2310 GALDAPGNTS
+2310 
-2320 ATAEFNFFADPGDYY
+2320 
-2335 YGCSKCA
+2335 
-2342 IFRANSPS
+2342 
-2350 AIRATAS
+2350 
-2357 GTRFTGFND
+2357 
-2366 TLARV
+2366 
-2371 YISFLAP
+2371 
-2378 SVWVAL
+2378 
-2384 VHAEI
+2384 
-2389 PRSAALLPG
+2389 
-2398 WEVAKRD
+2398 
-2405 FVIECVGEYTRGMCV
+2405 
-2420 VDRRGGTDVIG
+2420 
-2431 GVRTKDGIHS
+2431 
-2441 SSNTTNVFFGVTVL
+2441 
-2455 NKSPGA
+2455 
-2461 STLDN
+2461 
-2466 ELRKKLFWDIDKAI
+2466 

>member
-1 MNDPTPRPTESLLN
+1 
-15 IVRAQISFLLSSL
+15 
-28 NEDNFDR
+28 
-35 FQLEIR
+35 
-41 SLCEQNGA
+41 
-49 ESYVGLLRRLI
+49 
-60 AACYPRLASGA
+60 
-71 SGDSQWALTL
+71 
-81 RLLVQEI
+81 
-88 QRLARD
+88 
-94 PFLADRLRDALE
+94 
-106 RGEGE
+106 
-111 VFRTLDLHRLLD
+111 
-123 RVPLRPLERLVLASV
+123 
-138 FVVSSRAEFASAA
+138 
-151 AQIVHADL
+151 
-159 ENAVLALCAR
+159 
-169 PSFESGDMSLSQ
+169 
-181 AAKLL
+181 
-186 ANLLSDPPPDAPV
+186 
-199 LDHTERIALLTAAHA
+199 
-214 KYGPDNLAP
+214 
-223 VLRTVFPTL
+223 
-232 SLPPGTSLVQT
+232 
-243 LVQLGPEITAD
+243 
-254 QETVRALLTRFG
+254 
-266 ITDQAP
+266 
-272 PRDSQVVEIVAALAR
+272 
-287 FAAEGKQLCD
+287 
-297 VGALVRALSSFPTP
+297 
-311 IHWATAVVA
+311 
-320 FDRLERPGV
+320 
-329 DTATLKLLIAI
+329 
-340 LLNSPRDV
+340 
-348 PDIPHAVTGFWAP
+348 
-361 WQNPLWQL
+361 
-369 RLLDALLSLP
+369 
-379 NDTFNFVTLP
+379 
-389 GRRIVTVDDV
+389 
-399 AGASPTIKALAANVQ
+399 
-414 SHTWNELMLIE
+414 
-425 TLTRLGDEGTPEVQA
+425 
-440 YVREMM
+440 M

-502 TYLTKAF
+502 NYLTKAF

-558 NLDKWLADNL
+558 NLDKWLADNI
-568 ATHGAEFAHAV
+568 ATHGSEFTHAV

-616 FIRVLKNSGISLS
+616 FIRVLKNSGTALS
-629 PEDAEYFVEI
+629 SDDAEYFIEI

-654 PGSDAE
+654 PGSDVE

-679 YKEMYEDKISIEQMI
+679 YKEMYEDKISIEQMV

-702 SSNPRDLE
+702 SSNTRDLE

-748 RLVDYIPLGIAIRYV
+748 QLVDYIPLGIAIRYV

-783 NQFKGR
+783 SQFKGR

-815 AARRGLVAEGPEPEP
+815 AARRGLVAEGPEPETP
-830 AGEGGLGG
+830 GDGSGTGQDL
-838 EEEQAVVA
+838 QVVA
-846 FTALRPDTLPES
+846 FTALRPDVLPES
-858 EQTITEPAEEVSD
+858 EQTIAEPAEEVSG

-892 KTRFRAEYAHWFAR
+892 RGRFKAEHARWFAR

-930 DADDKEQDKEKTQLG
+930 VEEKDKEKEDKGGELDRAPLG
-945 KYILHETYIH
+945 RYVLHETYVH
-955 AAQLLN
+955 AAELLN

-967 SSSERRVL
+967 SASERRVL

-1043 IGLLAEFYHF
+1043 VGLLAEFYHF

-1068 KALEVDLDKVE
+1068 KALDVDLDKVE
-1079 ATSLLRTRAAGIVDE
+1079 ATSVLRTRAAGIVDE
-1094 SGLPDFVQDGG
+1094 GGLPDFVQDGG
-1105 DPFGFDGQSQPQGG
+1105 DPFGFDGSQQGG
-1119 QGSSGGEVVSSLTS
+1119 TSGVGTGGGGGGGAEVVQSLTGGS
-1133 GAGSS
+1133 GS

-1171 AVQVAIENA
+1171 AVQVAIESA

-1249 RQVLSEV
+1249 RQVLTEV
-1256 GFTDLMVPEQI
+1256 GFTELMVPEAI
-1267 ILRVVADNVDMSCT
+1267 ILRVVNDNVDMSCT

-1311 QRPNQPFWDPSM
+1311 QRPNQPFWDPTM
-1323 PLTHYQG
+1323 PVMHYQS

-1363 RVLMPRTTSYGRQD
+1363 RALMPRTTSYGRQD
-1377 MMTGAG
+1377 MMSVGSVGPISVG
-1383 GPSSNFSNPSPA
+1383 GGGGGSSNFSNPSPA
-1395 PSAHSQ
+1395 PSSQSQ
-1401 GQGQPQAQQS
+1401 GQGQGQGGQP
-1411 MPSLMIPER
+1411 MPSVMMPER

-1425 VTLINELESLFQM
+1425 VTLINELESLFLM
-1438 ASAQHN
+1438 AASQHGG
-1444 EALQSSQEIRIYI
+1444 EALQSSQEIRLYI

-1484 LYKSNSPLAREVYV
+1484 LYKSTSPLAREVYV

-1543 LREQDLQLS
+1543 PREQDMQLS
-1552 KLIKRDWRPIVME
+1552 KLIQRDWRQIVME

-1575 SGDQAFATRTDFP
+1575 SGEQAFATRTDFP

-1595 HAAQLSKAPEEAISL
+1595 HAAQLGKAPEEAIGL

-1616 LSHTPSSQI
+1616 MSRVPSSQI
-1625 GSSQQTP
+1625 DSPPRTASQP
-1632 DQTNGHLVLLSERL
+1632 NAHLVLLSERL

-1657 QRSPSSEKAFASYVM
+1657 QRSPSSEKAFAGYVM

-1693 TETSVDQWSKYTA
+1693 TETSVEQWSKYTA
-1706 AGDIAAAFQPID
+1706 AGDFAAAFQPID

-1731 GDATDIPAKVHY
+1731 GDATDVPAKVHY

-1749 IVVLVLAHAHEA
+1749 IVVLVLAHSHEA
-1761 STEFPQQKPFFRF
+1761 TTEFPQQKPFFRF
-1774 FSSLLSDIH
+1774 FSSLLSDIN

-1790 YFPLLVAICDTFN
+1790 YFPLLVAMCDTFN
-1803 TLQPTNFP
+1803 TLQPINFP

-1823 RLFMPKMLA
+1823 RLFMPKMLT
-1832 SENREGWRPYHRL
+1832 SENREQGWRPYHRL

-1859 AELQNSTRTLF
+1859 AELQNSTRTLL

-1947 AGLRHGDLRAALD
+1947 AGLRHGDMRGALD

-1971 VASLKEHLMLPASSP
+1971 VASLKENLMLPASSP
-1986 QVALGEHYNLATLNA
+1986 QVALGEHYNLTTLNA

-2015 ARSGSPVFVPTDAGV
+2015 ARSGSPVFVPTDPGV

-2037 TELDVEGQHH
+2037 TELDIEGQHH

-2064 WFSSL
+2064 
-2069 LLHMFNEVKNTR
+2069 
-2081 LQEIATRVLLE
+2081 
-2092 RLMVFR
+2092 
-2098 PHPWGALV
+2098 
-2106 TFIELLR
+2106 
-2113 NPRYDFWSKDFVR
+2113 
-2126 VAPEINML
+2126 
-2134 LERHPQPGVDDI
+2134 
-2146 VALLLLFASDSVDLG
+2146 
-2161 LITVT
+2161 
-2166 FGNTELKYAYNN
+2166 
-2178 VLKTYQAV
+2178 
-2186 ANHIDQYPN
+2186 
-2195 DRTRFPGF
+2195 
-2203 TSRPTLCYGAANPLA
+2203 
-2218 GELQLA
+2218 
-2224 EYFHGPDGLS
+2224 
-2234 DISTTHPEF
+2234 
-2243 DVHDNTSL
+2243 
-2251 SHLVNESNIPA
+2251 
-2262 EDAIINMLLR
+2262 
-2272 EPDDSVTLIA
+2272 
-2282 VGPLTNIARAWLKEP
+2282 
-2297 RALARARRIVVMG
+2297 
-2310 GALDAPGNTS
+2310 
-2320 ATAEFNFFADPGDYY
+2320 
-2335 YGCSKCA
+2335 
-2342 IFRANSPS
+2342 
-2350 AIRATAS
+2350 
-2357 GTRFTGFND
+2357 
-2366 TLARV
+2366 
-2371 YISFLAP
+2371 
-2378 SVWVAL
+2378 
-2384 VHAEI
+2384 
-2389 PRSAALLPG
+2389 
-2398 WEVAKRD
+2398 
-2405 FVIECVGEYTRGMCV
+2405 
-2420 VDRRGGTDVIG
+2420 
-2431 GVRTKDGIHS
+2431 
-2441 SSNTTNVFFGVTVL
+2441 
-2455 NKSPGA
+2455 
-2461 STLDN
+2461 
-2466 ELRKKLFWDIDKAI
+2466 

>member
-1 MNDPTPRPTESLLN
+1 MNEGRDRPTESLLN

-28 NEDNFDR
+28 SDENFER
-35 FQLEIR
+35 FQTEIR
-41 SLCEQNGA
+41 SLCDQHGP

-60 AACYPRLASGA
+60 GTCYPRMGG
-71 SGDSQWALTL
+71 GDGGVVQ
-81 RLLVQEI
+81 RLLVQEM
-88 QRLARD
+88 QRMGRD
-94 PFLADRLRDALE
+94 PFLADRLKDTLE
-106 RGEGE
+106 RGDGE
-111 VFRTLDLHRLLD
+111 VFRTMELEKLLE
-123 RVPLRPLERLVLASV
+123 RVPLRPLERLVIASV
-138 FVVSSRAEFASAA
+138 FVTSSRPDLSSSA

-159 ENAVLALCAR
+159 ENAVLALVAR
-169 PSFESGDMSLSQ
+169 PSFDTTDMSLSQ

-199 LDHTERIALLTAAHA
+199 LDPSERVALLTAAQA
-214 KYGPDNLAP
+214 KYGPDLAP

-243 LVQLGPEITAD
+243 LLQLGPDITSD
-254 QETVRALLTRFG
+254 HETVRALLARFG
-266 ITDQAP
+266 ITDQNP
-272 PRDSQVVEIVAALAR
+272 PRDAQVVEIISTLVR
-287 FAAEGKQLCD
+287 CAAEGKPLCD

-311 IHWATAVVA
+311 IHWATAVLA
-320 FDRLERPGV
+320 FDRLDRPGV

-348 PDIPHAVTGFWAP
+348 PDVPHAVTGFWAS
-361 WQNPLWQL
+361 WTNPLWQL

-425 TLTRLGDEGTPEVQA
+425 TLTRLGDEGTPDVQA

-460 LLQVSKPWNQTQQ
+460 LLQVSKPWNRTQQ

-540 PFDFA
+540 PFEFA

-558 NLDKWLADNL
+558 NLDKWLADNIT
-568 ATHGAEFAHAV
+568 THGPEFVHAV

-584 VKVKGEIARNSV
+584 SKVKGEIARNAS
-596 GGEQA
+596 GSDQP

-616 FIRVLKNSGISLS
+616 FIRVLKNSSGTALT
-629 PEDAEYFVEI
+629 PEDAEYFIEI

-668 PPDVEQ
+668 SPEVEQ

-679 YKEMYEDKISIEQMI
+679 YKEMYEDKISIDQMVQ
-694 ALLQRSKA
+694 LLQQSKA
-702 SSNPRDLE
+702 SSKPRDHE

-733 ELQMTGYLFGSLIQY
+733 ELQMTGYLFGSLIKYQ
-748 RLVDYIPLGIAIRYV
+748 LVDYIPLGIAIRYV

-783 NQFKGR
+783 TQFKNR
-789 LWEWKALCHALL
+789 LWEWKPLCHALL
-801 AIPHLAEAR
+801 GIPHLQEVR
-810 PDLAE
+810 PDLVD
-815 AARRGLVAEGPEPEP
+815 AARKGLAAEGPEPE
-830 AGEGGLGG
+830 
-838 EEEQAVVA
+838 EQEKEPDELEVVA
-846 FTALRPDTLPES
+846 FTALRPDTLTESDALVEPPED
-858 EQTITEPAEEVSD
+858 VSD
-871 KILFIVNNLAPSNFD
+871 KIMFIVNNLAPSNFE
-886 AKLEEM
+886 AKLDEM
-892 KTRFRAEYAHWFAR
+892 KAKFGTEHSRWFAR
-906 YLVVERVSL
+906 YLVDQRVSL
-915 EANNQGLYMRLLDGL
+915 EANNQGLYMRLLEGL
-930 DADDKEQDKEKTQLG
+930 VQEPDQEQGLGLEKAPLG
-945 KYILHETYIH
+945 RYVLHETYVR

-961 AEKTMA
+961 AEKTIS

-982 GQLTLARNR
+982 GQLTLARNK

-1018 FVCAILEQCA
+1018 FICAILEQCS
-1028 RSRVF
+1028 RSRIF
-1033 VPPNP
+1033 RPPNP

-1043 IGLLAEFYHF
+1043 LALLAEFYHF

-1068 KALEVDLDKVE
+1068 KALDIDLDKVE
-1079 ATSLLRTRAAGIVDE
+1079 AAGILRARVSAQGMGAD
-1094 SGLPDFVQDGG
+1094 SGLPDFVQEG
-1105 DPFGFDGQSQPQGG
+1105 DTFGFEQSGTTT
-1119 QGSSGGEVVSSLTS
+1119 SGGPAQQPADAVQSLG
-1133 GAGSS
+1133 GAGG

-1171 AVQVAIENA
+1171 AVQVAIEGA

-1210 EADEMKVRKAA
+1210 EADEIKIRKAA

-1242 NNMALHI
+1242 NNMALHM
-1249 RQVLSEV
+1249 RQVLTEV
-1256 GFTDLMVPEQI
+1256 GFSELMVPEQI
-1267 ILRVVADNVDMSCT
+1267 ILRVVSDNVDMACT

-1297 AFASSYELRRRHNE
+1297 TFAASYELRRRHSE
-1311 QRPNQPFWDPSM
+1311 SRPNQPFWDPNM
-1323 PLTHYQG
+1323 PVMHYQQ
-1330 SLPDPLRIKPS
+1330 SLPDPLRIKPT
-1341 GLLTQQTRVY
+1341 GLVNSQTRVY

-1363 RVLMPRTTSYGRQD
+1363 RVLMPRTVSYNRQD
-1377 MMTGAG
+1377 MMSGPNVNTGAPG
-1383 GPSSNFSNPSPA
+1383 NFNNPSPA
-1395 PSAHSQ
+1395 PSTQSQ
-1401 GQGQPQAQQS
+1401 GPGPAIGIQQPQMTQAV
-1411 MPSLMIPER
+1411 MPER
-1420 AMERF
+1420 VMERF
-1425 VTLINELESLFQM
+1425 VSLINELESLFLM
-1438 ASAQHN
+1438 ASAQHGG

-1457 RQILYLAQQSS
+1457 RQVLYLAQQST

-1484 LYKSNSPLAREVYV
+1484 LYKSTTPLAREVYV
-1498 VILGRLCEQSTK
+1498 VILGRLCEQSGK

-1543 LREQDLQLS
+1543 LREQDQQLA
-1552 KLIKRDWRPIVME
+1552 KLIQRDMRPIVME
-1565 FTAKLIRECI
+1565 FTAKLIRECV
-1575 SGDQAFATRTDFP
+1575 SGDGEHAFATRGDFP
-1588 RSLDALS
+1588 HSLDALS
-1595 HAAQLSKAPEEAISL
+1595 RAAQANKAPEEALRL

-1616 LSHTPSSQI
+1616 VARGGSHSSTPSR
-1625 GSSQQTP
+1625 SSATYSNTQ
-1632 DQTNGHLVLLSERL
+1632 LVLLSERL

-1657 QRSPSSEKAFASYVM
+1657 QRSPSSEKAFANYVM

-1693 TETSVDQWSKYTA
+1693 TETSVEQWTKYTT
-1706 AGDIAAAFQPID
+1706 AGDYGTAYQPID

-1731 GDATDIPAKVHY
+1731 GDATDLPAKVHY

-1749 IVVLVLAHAHEA
+1749 IVVLVLAQAHE
-1761 STEFPQQKPFFRF
+1761 SSVEFPQQKPFFRF
-1774 FSSLLSDIH
+1774 FSSLLNDIN
-1783 GLESHLP
+1783 GLEAHLP
-1790 YFPLLVAICDTFN
+1790 LFPLLVAICDTFN
-1803 TLQPTNFP
+1803 TLQPINFP

-1823 RLFMPKMLA
+1823 RLFMPKMLS

-1854 PFLRA
+1854 PFLRNG
-1859 AELQNSTRTLF
+1859 ELQNPTRTLF
-1870 HGALRLLMVLL
+1870 HGSLRLFMVLL

-1905 MRNIILSAYPP
+1905 LRNIILSAYPP
-1916 TLRLPDPHLREAQLE
+1916 TLRLPDPHRETQLE

-1947 AGLRHGDLRAALD
+1947 LGLRHGDMRAALD
-1960 QCLLNRGSTAL
+1960 QCLLGRGSSAL
-1971 VASLKEHLMLPASSP
+1971 VTSLKENLMTQPASP
-1986 QVALGEHYNLATLNA
+1986 NATTGDHYNIQALNA

-2015 ARSGSPVFVPTDAGV
+2015 ARNGSHVFVSTDPGV

-2037 TELDVEGQHH
+2037 NELDTEGIYH

-2069 LLHMFNEVKNTR
+2069 LLHMFVEVKNSR
-2081 LQEIATRVLLE
+2081 LQEVAARVLLE

-2113 NPRYDFWSKDFVR
+2113 NPRYDFWNKDFVR
-2126 VAPEINML
+2126 VAPEISML
-2134 LERHPQPGVDDI
+2134 LDRVR
-2146 VALLLLFASDSVDLG
+2146 DL
-2161 LITVT
+2161 
-2166 FGNTELKYAYNN
+2166 A
-2178 VLKTYQAV
+2178 
-2186 ANHIDQYPN
+2186 
-2195 DRTRFPGF
+2195 
-2203 TSRPTLCYGAANPLA
+2203 
-2218 GELQLA
+2218 
-2224 EYFHGPDGLS
+2224 
-2234 DISTTHPEF
+2234 
-2243 DVHDNTSL
+2243 
-2251 SHLVNESNIPA
+2251 
-2262 EDAIINMLLR
+2262 
-2272 EPDDSVTLIA
+2272 
-2282 VGPLTNIARAWLKEP
+2282 
-2297 RALARARRIVVMG
+2297 
-2310 GALDAPGNTS
+2310 
-2320 ATAEFNFFADPGDYY
+2320 
-2335 YGCSKCA
+2335 
-2342 IFRANSPS
+2342 
-2350 AIRATAS
+2350 
-2357 GTRFTGFND
+2357 
-2366 TLARV
+2366 
-2371 YISFLAP
+2371 
-2378 SVWVAL
+2378 
-2384 VHAEI
+2384 
-2389 PRSAALLPG
+2389 
-2398 WEVAKRD
+2398 
-2405 FVIECVGEYTRGMCV
+2405 
-2420 VDRRGGTDVIG
+2420 
-2431 GVRTKDGIHS
+2431 
-2441 SSNTTNVFFGVTVL
+2441 
-2455 NKSPGA
+2455 
-2461 STLDN
+2461 
-2466 ELRKKLFWDIDKAI
+2466 

>member
-1 MNDPTPRPTESLLN
+1 M
-15 IVRAQISFLLSSL
+15 
-28 NEDNFDR
+28 
-35 FQLEIR
+35 
-41 SLCEQNGA
+41 G
-49 ESYVGLLRRLI
+49 
-60 AACYPRLASGA
+60 
-71 SGDSQWALTL
+71 SGDNLIQQ
-81 RLLVQEI
+81 RLLIQEVQ
-88 QRLARD
+88 RMSRD
-94 PFLADRLRDALE
+94 PFLADRLKDALE

-111 VFRTLDLHRLLD
+111 VFRTLELHRLFE
-123 RVPLRPLERLVLASV
+123 RIPLRPLERLVLASV
-138 FVVSSRAEFASAA
+138 FVTSSRQDFASAS
-151 AQIVHADL
+151 AQIIHADL
-159 ENAVLALCAR
+159 ENAVLALVAR
-169 PSFESGDMSLSQ
+169 PSFDTTDMSLSQ

-199 LDHTERIALLTAAHA
+199 LDPSERIALLTAAQA
-214 KYGPDNLAP
+214 KYGPDITP

-243 LVQLGPEITAD
+243 LVQLGPDITSD
-254 QETVRALLTRFG
+254 HETVRALLARFG
-266 ITDQAP
+266 ITDQNP
-272 PRDSQVVEIVAALAR
+272 PRDGQVIDIVSALAR
-287 FAAEGKQLCD
+287 YAAEGKSLCD
-297 VGALVRALSSFPTP
+297 VGALVRALSSFPAP
-311 IHWATAVVA
+311 IHWATAVLA
-320 FDRLERPGV
+320 FDRLDRPGV
-329 DTATLKLLIAI
+329 DTATLKLLIGI

-361 WQNPLWQL
+361 WSNPLWQL
-369 RLLDALLSLP
+369 RLLDSLLSLP
-379 NDTFNFVTLP
+379 NDTFNFVSLP

-460 LLQVSKPWNQTQQ
+460 LLQVSKPWNRTQQ

-487 PNHQLVFMRIWQIEP
+487 PNHQLVFMRIWQIEA

-558 NLDKWLADNL
+558 NLDKWLADNIS
-568 ATHGAEFAHAV
+568 THGSEFTHGV

-584 VKVKGEIARNSV
+584 SKVKGEIARNAS
-596 GGEQA
+596 GSEQP

-616 FIRVLKNSGISLS
+616 FIRVLKNSGTALS
-629 PEDAEYFVEI
+629 PDDAEYFIEI

-668 PPDVEQ
+668 SPEVEQ

-679 YKEMYEDKISIEQMI
+679 YKEMYEDKISIDQMVS
-694 ALLQRSKA
+694 LLQRSKV

-724 FFARYYPAR
+724 FFARYYPPR
-733 ELQMTGYLFGSLIQY
+733 ELQMTGYLFGSLIKYQ
-748 RLVDYIPLGIAIRYV
+748 LVDYIPLGIAIRYV

-775 FTFGVNAL
+775 FTFGINAL
-783 NQFKGR
+783 SQFKGR
-789 LWEWKALCHALL
+789 LWEWKPLCHALL
-801 AIPHLAEAR
+801 GIPHLTEVR
-810 PDLAE
+810 PDLVE
-815 AARRGLVAEGPEPEP
+815 AARRGLAAEGPEPEDQEK
-830 AGEGGLGG
+830 AEA
-838 EEEQAVVA
+838 EQEVVA
-846 FTALRPDTLPES
+846 FTALRPDVLPES
-858 EQTITEPAEEVSD
+858 EALVEPPEDVSD
-871 KILFIVNNLAPSNFD
+871 KIMFIVNNLAPSNFE

-892 KTRFRAEYAHWFAR
+892 KVKFGVEHSRWFAK
-906 YLVVERVSL
+906 YLVEQRVSL

-930 DADDKEQDKEKTQLG
+930 VQDGGDGDEGEKKGALEKAPLG
-945 KYILHETYIH
+945 RYVLHETYVR

-961 AEKTMA
+961 AEKTIS
-967 SSSERRVL
+967 SSSERRIL

-982 GQLTLARNR
+982 GQLTLARDK
-991 PILHRNLSFKDLLLE
+991 PILHRNLSFKDILLE

-1018 FVCAILEQCA
+1018 FVCAILEQCS
-1028 RSRVF
+1028 RSRIF
-1033 VPPNP
+1033 QPPNP

-1043 IGLLAEFYHF
+1043 LALLAEFYHF

-1068 KALEVDLDKVE
+1068 KALDIDLDKVE
-1079 ATSLLRTRAAGIVDE
+1079 AAGILRARAAAQGIGE
-1094 SGLPDFVQDGG
+1094 GLPDFVQEG
-1105 DPFGFDGQSQPQGG
+1105 DSFGFEQSHAGAG
-1119 QGSSGGEVVSSLTS
+1119 QGQ
-1133 GAGSS
+1133 GAGQGVGGAGEAVPGLGGAGA

-1171 AVQVAIENA
+1171 AVQVAIEGA

-1202 LVAKDYAL
+1202 LVSKDYAL

-1242 NNMALHI
+1242 NNMALHM

-1256 GFTDLMVPEQI
+1256 GFTELMVPEQI
-1267 ILRVVADNVDMSCT
+1267 ILRVVSDNVDMACT

-1297 AFASSYELRRRHNE
+1297 AFASSYEVRRRHNE
-1311 QRPNQPFWDPSM
+1311 QRPNQPFWDSTVPVM
-1323 PLTHYQG
+1323 HYQN

-1363 RVLMPRTTSYGRQD
+1363 RVLMPRTVSYGRQD
-1377 MMTGAG
+1377 MMSVATPGGAG
-1383 GPSSNFSNPSPA
+1383 PNFSNPSPA
-1395 PSAHSQ
+1395 PSNQSQ
-1401 GQGQPQAQQS
+1401 GPGQTIAVQAQ
-1411 MPSLMIPER
+1411 MPTAVMPER
-1420 AMERF
+1420 VMERF
-1425 VTLINELESLFQM
+1425 VTLINELESLFLM
-1438 ASAQHN
+1438 ASAQHGG
-1444 EALQSSQEIRIYI
+1444 EALQSSQEIRLYI

-1484 LYKSNSPLAREVYV
+1484 LYKSSSPLAREVYV
-1498 VILGRLCEQSTK
+1498 VILGRLCEQSAK

-1543 LREQDLQLS
+1543 LREQDQQLA
-1552 KLIKRDWRPIVME
+1552 KLIQRDMRPIVME
-1565 FTAKLIRECI
+1565 FTVKLIRECT
-1575 SGDQAFATRTDFP
+1575 SGEQAFATRTDFP
-1588 RSLDALS
+1588 HSLDALS
-1595 HAAQLSKAPEEAISL
+1595 RAVQLSKAPEEATSL

-1616 LSHTPSSQI
+1616 LARGGTQTSTPTRPSSAYSNTQ
-1625 GSSQQTP
+1625 
-1632 DQTNGHLVLLSERL
+1632 LVLLSERL

-1657 QRSPSSEKAFASYVM
+1657 QRSPSSEKAFANYVM

-1693 TETSVDQWSKYTA
+1693 TETSVEQWTKYTA
-1706 AGDIAAAFQPID
+1706 AGDYSSAYQPID

-1731 GDATDIPAKVHY
+1731 GDATDLPAKVHY

-1749 IVVLVLAHAHEA
+1749 IVVLVLAQAHEA
-1761 STEFPQQKPFFRF
+1761 SIEFPQQKPFFRF
-1774 FSSLLSDIH
+1774 FSSLLNDVS
-1783 GLESHLP
+1783 GLEAHFPL
-1790 YFPLLVAICDTFN
+1790 FPLLVAICDTFN
-1803 TLQPTNFP
+1803 TLQPINFP

-1823 RLFMPKMLA
+1823 RLFMPKML
-1832 SENREGWRPYHRL
+1832 SSDNREGWRPYHRL

-1854 PFLRA
+1854 PFLRTG
-1859 AELQNSTRTLF
+1859 ELQNPTRTLF
-1870 HGALRLLMVLL
+1870 HGSLRLLMVLL

-1916 TLRLPDPHLREAQLE
+1916 TLRLPDPHRETQLE

-1947 AGLRHGDLRAALD
+1947 LGLRHGDMRAALD
-1960 QCLLNRGSTAL
+1960 QCLLGRGSTAL
-1971 VASLKEHLMLPASSP
+1971 VTSLKESLTLPSSGP
-1986 QVALGEHYNLATLNA
+1986 HVTSGERYNLQALNA
-2001 LVMYVGVSSVAQAK
+2001 MVMYVGVSSVAQAK
-2015 ARSGSPVFVPTDAGV
+2015 ARSGSHVFVPTDPGV

-2037 TELDVEGQHH
+2037 NDLDAEGIYH

-2052 VTHLRYPNAHTH
+2052 ATHLRYPNAHTH

-2069 LLHMFNEVKNTR
+2069 MLHMFTEVKNNR
-2081 LQEIATRVLLE
+2081 LQEVATRVLLE

-2113 NPRYDFWSKDFVR
+2113 NPRYEFWNKDFVR
-2126 VAPEINML
+2126 IAPEISML
-2134 LERHPQPGVDDI
+2134 LDR
-2146 VALLLLFASDSVDLG
+2146 VAQS
-2161 LITVT
+2161 
-2166 FGNTELKYAYNN
+2166 
-2178 VLKTYQAV
+2178 
-2186 ANHIDQYPN
+2186 
-2195 DRTRFPGF
+2195 
-2203 TSRPTLCYGAANPLA
+2203 
-2218 GELQLA
+2218 
-2224 EYFHGPDGLS
+2224 
-2234 DISTTHPEF
+2234 
-2243 DVHDNTSL
+2243 
-2251 SHLVNESNIPA
+2251 
-2262 EDAIINMLLR
+2262 
-2272 EPDDSVTLIA
+2272 
-2282 VGPLTNIARAWLKEP
+2282 
-2297 RALARARRIVVMG
+2297 MG
-2310 GALDAPGNTS
+2310 
-2320 ATAEFNFFADPGDYY
+2320 
-2335 YGCSKCA
+2335 
-2342 IFRANSPS
+2342 
-2350 AIRATAS
+2350 
-2357 GTRFTGFND
+2357 
-2366 TLARV
+2366 
-2371 YISFLAP
+2371 
-2378 SVWVAL
+2378 
-2384 VHAEI
+2384 
-2389 PRSAALLPG
+2389 
-2398 WEVAKRD
+2398 
-2405 FVIECVGEYTRGMCV
+2405 
-2420 VDRRGGTDVIG
+2420 
-2431 GVRTKDGIHS
+2431 
-2441 SSNTTNVFFGVTVL
+2441 
-2455 NKSPGA
+2455 
-2461 STLDN
+2461 
-2466 ELRKKLFWDIDKAI
+2466 

>member
-1 MNDPTPRPTESLLN
+1 MNEGRDRPTESLLN

-28 NEDNFDR
+28 SEENFDR
-35 FQLEIR
+35 FQAEIR
-41 SLCEQNGA
+41 SLCEQHGP

-60 AACYPRLASGA
+60 GTCYPRIA
-71 SGDSQWALTL
+71 SGDGGVVQ
-81 RLLVQEI
+81 RLLFQEI
-88 QRLARD
+88 QRMGRD
-94 PFLADRLRDALE
+94 PFLADRLKDALE

-111 VFRTLDLHRLLD
+111 VFRTLDLHRLLE

-138 FVVSSRAEFASAA
+138 FVTSPRPEFASAA
-151 AQIVHADL
+151 AQIIHTDL
-159 ENAVLALCAR
+159 ENAVLALVAR
-169 PSFESGDMSLSQ
+169 PSFDSADMSLSQ

-186 ANLLSDPPPDAPV
+186 ANLLSDTPPDAPV
-199 LDHTERIALLTAAHA
+199 LDPSERIALLTAAQA
-214 KYGPDNLAP
+214 KYGPDLAP

-243 LVQLGPEITAD
+243 LIQLGPDITSD
-254 QETVRALLTRFG
+254 HESVRALLVRFG
-266 ITDQAP
+266 ITDQNP
-272 PRDSQVVEIVAALAR
+272 PRDAQVIEIVSTLAR
-287 FAAEGKQLCD
+287 YAAEGKSLCD

-311 IHWATAVVA
+311 IHWATAVLA
-320 FDRLERPGV
+320 FDRLDRPGV

-348 PDIPHAVTGFWAP
+348 PDVPHAVTGFWAP
-361 WQNPLWQL
+361 WTNPLWQL

-379 NDTFNFVTLP
+379 NDTFNFVSLP

-425 TLTRLGDEGTPEVQA
+425 TLTRLGDEGAPEVQA

-460 LLQVSKPWNQTQQ
+460 LLQVSKPWNRTQQ

-540 PFDFA
+540 PFEFA

-558 NLDKWLADNL
+558 NLDKWLADNI
-568 ATHGAEFAHAV
+568 TNHGSEFVHAV
-579 IAFLE
+579 IGFLE
-584 VKVKGEIARNSV
+584 SKVKAEIARNAS
-596 GGEQA
+596 GSDQP

-616 FIRVLKNSGISLS
+616 FIRVLKNSGTALT
-629 PEDAEYFVEI
+629 PEDAEYFIEI

-668 PPDVEQ
+668 SPEVEQ

-679 YKEMYEDKISIEQMI
+679 YKEMYEDKITIDQMV
-694 ALLQRSKA
+694 ALLQRSKV
-702 SSNPRDLE
+702 SSNPRDHE

-733 ELQMTGYLFGSLIQY
+733 ELQMTGYLFGSLIKYQ
-748 RLVDYIPLGIAIRYV
+748 LVDYIPLGIAIRYV

-783 NQFKGR
+783 TQFKNR
-789 LWEWKALCHALL
+789 LWEWKPLCHALL
-801 AIPHLAEAR
+801 GIPHLADVR
-810 PDLAE
+810 PDLVE
-815 AARRGLVAEGPEPEP
+815 AARKGLAAEGPEPEEQ
-830 AGEGGLGG
+830 GDGGNQL
-838 EEEQAVVA
+838 EIVA

-858 EQTITEPAEEVSD
+858 EALVDPPEDVSD
-871 KILFIVNNLAPSNFD
+871 EIMFIVNNLAPSNFD
-886 AKLEEM
+886 AKLDEM
-892 KTRFRAEYAHWFAR
+892 KSKFGVEHSRWFAR
-906 YLVVERVSL
+906 YLVEQRVSL
-915 EANNQGLYMRLLDGL
+915 EANNQGLYMRLLEGL
-930 DADDKEQDKEKTQLG
+930 VQGPEEEKKDSALEKAPLG
-945 KYILHETYIH
+945 RYVLHETYVR

-961 AEKTMA
+961 AEKTIS

-982 GQLTLARNR
+982 GQLTLARNK

-1018 FVCAILEQCA
+1018 FICAILEQCS
-1028 RSRVF
+1028 RSRIF
-1033 VPPNP
+1033 QPPNP

-1043 IGLLAEFYHF
+1043 LGLLAEFYHF

-1068 KALEVDLDKVE
+1068 KALDIDLDKVE
-1079 ATSLLRTRAAGIVDE
+1079 AAGILRARVAAQGMGAE
-1094 SGLPDFVQDGG
+1094 GSLPDFVQEG
-1105 DPFGFDGQSQPQGG
+1105 DAFGFDQHSSTSAAAPPQGQAG
-1119 QGSSGGEVVSSLTS
+1119 DGVQSLG
-1133 GAGSS
+1133 GAGG

-1146 IVANLGAMVVVSP
+1146 IVANLSAMVVVSP

-1171 AVQVAIENA
+1171 AVQVAIEGA

-1210 EADEMKVRKAA
+1210 EADEMKIRKAA

-1242 NNMALHI
+1242 NNMALHM

-1256 GFTDLMVPEQI
+1256 GFSELMVPEQI
-1267 ILRVVADNVDMSCT
+1267 ILRVVSDNVDMACT

-1311 QRPNQPFWDPSM
+1311 TRPNQPFWDPNM
-1323 PLTHYQG
+1323 PVMHYQQ
-1330 SLPDPLRIKPS
+1330 SLPDPLRIKPT
-1341 GLLTQQTRVY
+1341 GLVNTQTRVY

-1363 RVLMPRTTSYGRQD
+1363 RVLMPRTVSYNRQD
-1377 MMTGAG
+1377 MMGGPNANAG
-1383 GPSSNFSNPSPA
+1383 GTGNFNNPSPA
-1395 PSAHSQ
+1395 PSSQ
-1401 GQGQPQAQQS
+1401 GQGPGPAMGMQTQPMAQAT
-1411 MPSLMIPER
+1411 MPER
-1420 AMERF
+1420 VMERF
-1425 VTLINELESLFQM
+1425 VTLINELESLFLM
-1438 ASAQHN
+1438 APAQQGG
-1444 EALQSSQEIRIYI
+1444 EALQSSQEIRLYI

-1484 LYKSNSPLAREVYV
+1484 LYKSTTPLAREVYV
-1498 VILGRLCEQSTK
+1498 VILGRLCEQSVK

-1543 LREQDLQLS
+1543 LREQDQQLA
-1552 KLIKRDWRPIVME
+1552 KLIQRDMRPIVME
-1565 FTAKLIRECI
+1565 FTAKLIRECT
-1575 SGDQAFATRTDFP
+1575 GGEHAFATRSDFP
-1588 RSLDALS
+1588 HSLEALS
-1595 HAAQLSKAPEEAISL
+1595 RAAQTSKAPEEVISL

-1616 LSHTPSSQI
+1616 VARGGSHSSTPARSSSTYSNTQ
-1625 GSSQQTP
+1625 
-1632 DQTNGHLVLLSERL
+1632 LVLLSERL
-1646 AVHFDDWVRIF
+1646 AVHFDDWLRIF
-1657 QRSPSSEKAFASYVM
+1657 QRSPSSEKAFGSYVT

-1693 TETSVDQWSKYTA
+1693 TETSVEQWTKYTS
-1706 AGDIAAAFQPID
+1706 AGDYSAAYQPID

-1731 GDATDIPAKVHY
+1731 GDATDLPAKVHY

-1749 IVVLVLAHAHEA
+1749 IVVLVLVQAHE
-1761 STEFPQQKPFFRF
+1761 SSVEFPQQKPFFRF
-1774 FSSLLSDIH
+1774 FSSLLNDIS
-1783 GLESHLP
+1783 GLEAHLP
-1790 YFPLLVAICDTFN
+1790 VFPLLLAICDTFN
-1803 TLQPTNFP
+1803 TLQPINFP

-1823 RLFMPKMLA
+1823 RLFIPKMLG

-1845 LISLFRFLE
+1845 LLSLFRFLE
-1854 PFLRA
+1854 PFLRTG
-1859 AELQNSTRTLF
+1859 ELQNPTRTLF
-1870 HGALRLLMVLL
+1870 HGSLRLLMVIL

-1916 TLRLPDPHLREAQLE
+1916 TLRLPDPHRETQLE
-1931 SLSDMGPIPP
+1931 TLSDMGPIPP

-1947 AGLRHGDLRAALD
+1947 VGLRHGDMRAALD
-1960 QCLLNRGSTAL
+1960 QCLLGRGSSAL
-1971 VASLKEHLMLPASSP
+1971 VSSLKESLTIQGANPNA
-1986 QVALGEHYNLATLNA
+1986 ATGEHYNLHALNA

-2015 ARSGSPVFVPTDAGV
+2015 ARSGSHVFVPTDPGV

-2037 TELDVEGQHH
+2037 NELDTEGIYH

-2052 VTHLRYPNAHTH
+2052 VTHLRHPNAHTH

-2069 LLHMFNEVKNTR
+2069 LLHMFVEVKNSR
-2081 LQEIATRVLLE
+2081 LQEVVTRVLLE

-2113 NPRYDFWSKDFVR
+2113 NPRYDFWNKDFVR
-2126 VAPEINML
+2126 VAPEISML
-2134 LERHPQPGVDDI
+2134 LDR
-2146 VALLLLFASDSVDLG
+2146 VAQS
-2161 LITVT
+2161 
-2166 FGNTELKYAYNN
+2166 
-2178 VLKTYQAV
+2178 
-2186 ANHIDQYPN
+2186 
-2195 DRTRFPGF
+2195 
-2203 TSRPTLCYGAANPLA
+2203 LA
-2218 GELQLA
+2218 
-2224 EYFHGPDGLS
+2224 
-2234 DISTTHPEF
+2234 
-2243 DVHDNTSL
+2243 
-2251 SHLVNESNIPA
+2251 
-2262 EDAIINMLLR
+2262 
-2272 EPDDSVTLIA
+2272 
-2282 VGPLTNIARAWLKEP
+2282 
-2297 RALARARRIVVMG
+2297 
-2310 GALDAPGNTS
+2310 
-2320 ATAEFNFFADPGDYY
+2320 
-2335 YGCSKCA
+2335 
-2342 IFRANSPS
+2342 
-2350 AIRATAS
+2350 
-2357 GTRFTGFND
+2357 
-2366 TLARV
+2366 
-2371 YISFLAP
+2371 
-2378 SVWVAL
+2378 
-2384 VHAEI
+2384 
-2389 PRSAALLPG
+2389 
-2398 WEVAKRD
+2398 
-2405 FVIECVGEYTRGMCV
+2405 
-2420 VDRRGGTDVIG
+2420 
-2431 GVRTKDGIHS
+2431 
-2441 SSNTTNVFFGVTVL
+2441 
-2455 NKSPGA
+2455 
-2461 STLDN
+2461 
-2466 ELRKKLFWDIDKAI
+2466 

>member
-1 MNDPTPRPTESLLN
+1 M
-15 IVRAQISFLLSSL
+15 
-28 NEDNFDR
+28 
-35 FQLEIR
+35 
-41 SLCEQNGA
+41 
-49 ESYVGLLRRLI
+49 
-60 AACYPRLASGA
+60 
-71 SGDSQWALTL
+71 
-81 RLLVQEI
+81 
-88 QRLARD
+88 ARD
-94 PFLADRLRDALE
+94 PFLAERLKDALE

-111 VFRTLDLHRLLD
+111 VFRTLELHRLLD
-123 RVPLRPLERLVLASV
+123 RVGLRPLERLVLASV
-138 FVVSSRAEFASAA
+138 FVTSPRPDFASAA
-151 AQIVHADL
+151 AQIIHTDL
-159 ENAVLALCAR
+159 ENAVLALVAR
-169 PSFESGDMSLSQ
+169 PSFETVGADMSLSQ

-199 LDHTERIALLTAAHA
+199 LDPSERIALLTAAQA
-214 KYGPDNLAP
+214 KYGPDLAP

-243 LVQLGPEITAD
+243 LIQLGPDITSD
-254 QETVRALLTRFG
+254 HETVRALLARFG
-266 ITDQAP
+266 ITDQTP
-272 PRDSQVVEIVAALAR
+272 PRDAQVVEIVSALAR
-287 FAAEGKQLCD
+287 YAAEGKSLCD

-311 IHWATAVVA
+311 IHWATAVLA
-320 FDRLERPGV
+320 FDRLDRPGV

-348 PDIPHAVTGFWAP
+348 PDVPHAVTGFWAT
-361 WQNPLWQL
+361 WTNPLWQL

-379 NDTFNFVTLP
+379 NDTFNFVSLP

-425 TLTRLGDEGTPEVQA
+425 TLTRLGDEGSTEVQA

-460 LLQVSKPWNQTQQ
+460 LLQVSKPWNRTQQ

-558 NLDKWLADNL
+558 NLDKWLADNIT
-568 ATHGAEFAHAV
+568 AHGTEFMHAV

-584 VKVKGEIARNSV
+584 SKVKGEIARNAS
-596 GGEQA
+596 GSEQP

-616 FIRVLKNSGISLS
+616 FIRVLKNSGTALS
-629 PEDAEYFVEI
+629 PDDAEYFIEI

-654 PGSDAE
+654 PGSDVE

-668 PPDVEQ
+668 SPEVEQ

-679 YKEMYEDKISIEQMI
+679 YKEMYEDKISIDQMV
-694 ALLQRSKA
+694 ALLQRSKN

-733 ELQMTGYLFGSLIQY
+733 ELQITGYLFGSLIKYQ
-748 RLVDYIPLGIAIRYV
+748 LVDYIPLGIAIRYV

-775 FTFGVNAL
+775 FTFGINAL
-783 NQFKGR
+783 TQFKGR
-789 LWEWKALCHALL
+789 LWEWKPLCHALL
-801 AIPHLAEAR
+801 GIPHLAEVR
-810 PDLAE
+810 PDLVE
-815 AARRGLVAEGPEPEP
+815 AARRGLAAEGPEPEEQDKEE
-830 AGEGGLGG
+830 GED
-838 EEEQAVVA
+838 EVVA
-846 FTALRPDTLPES
+846 FTALRPDVLPDS
-858 EQTITEPAEEVSD
+858 EGLVEPPEDVSD
-871 KILFIVNNLAPSNFD
+871 KIMFIVNNLAPSNFE

-892 KTRFRAEYAHWFAR
+892 RAKFGVEHSRWFAK
-906 YLVVERVSL
+906 YLVDQRVSL

-930 DADDKEQDKEKTQLG
+930 VQEKDEGEEEGEEKKGLLEKAPLG
-945 KYILHETYIH
+945 RFVLHETFIRS
-955 AAQLLN
+955 AQLLN
-961 AEKTMA
+961 AEKTIS

-982 GQLTLARNR
+982 GQLTLARDK

-1018 FVCAILEQCA
+1018 FVCAILEQCS
-1028 RSRVF
+1028 RSRIF
-1033 VPPNP
+1033 QPPNP

-1043 IGLLAEFYHF
+1043 LALLAEFYHF

-1068 KALEVDLDKVE
+1068 KALDIDLDKVE
-1079 ATSLLRTRAAGIVDE
+1079 AAGVLRARVAAQGMGGE
-1094 SGLPDFVQDGG
+1094 GGLPDFVQEG
-1105 DPFGFDGQSQPQGG
+1105 DVFGFDQPH
-1119 QGSSGGEVVSSLTS
+1119 GSSGQGQGASQGAGGATETVQSLT
-1133 GAGSS
+1133 GAGG

-1171 AVQVAIENA
+1171 AVQLAIEGA

-1242 NNMALHI
+1242 NNMALHM

-1256 GFTDLMVPEQI
+1256 GFTELMVPEQI
-1267 ILRVVADNVDMSCT
+1267 ILRVVSDNVDMACT

-1297 AFASSYELRRRHNE
+1297 AFASSYEVRRRHNE
-1311 QRPNQPFWDPSM
+1311 QRPNQPFWDPTVPVM
-1323 PLTHYQG
+1323 HYQN

-1363 RVLMPRTTSYGRQD
+1363 RVLMPRTVSYGRQD
-1377 MMTGAG
+1377 MMGTVGAPGGAG
-1383 GPSSNFSNPSPA
+1383 TNFNNPSPA
-1395 PSAHSQ
+1395 PSNQSQ
-1401 GQGQPQAQQS
+1401 GPGPAMGAHAQMQTAV
-1411 MPSLMIPER
+1411 MPER
-1420 AMERF
+1420 VMERF
-1425 VTLINELESLFQM
+1425 VSLINELESLFLM
-1438 ASAQHN
+1438 AAAQHGG
-1444 EALQSSQEIRIYI
+1444 EALQSSQEIRLFI

-1484 LYKSNSPLAREVYV
+1484 LYKSSSPLAREVYV

-1528 NVPVTTTLLQSRLIG
+1528 NVSVTTTLLQSHLIG
-1543 LREQDLQLS
+1543 LREQDQQLA
-1552 KLIKRDWRPIVME
+1552 KLIQRDMRPIVME

-1575 SGDQAFATRTDFP
+1575 SGEQAFASRSDFP
-1588 RSLDALS
+1588 HSLDALAR
-1595 HAAQLSKAPEEAISL
+1595 AAQQGKAPEEAASL

-1616 LSHTPSSQI
+1616 VARGGSNSSTPARSSSAYSNTQ
-1625 GSSQQTP
+1625 
-1632 DQTNGHLVLLSERL
+1632 LVLLSERL

-1657 QRSPSSEKAFASYVM
+1657 QRSSSSEKAFANYVM

-1684 ISSFFFRVC
+1684 ISSFFFRIC
-1693 TETSVDQWSKYTA
+1693 TETSVEQWSKYTA
-1706 AGDIAAAFQPID
+1706 AGDYSSAYQPID

-1749 IVVLVLAHAHEA
+1749 IVVLVLAQAHEA

-1774 FSSLLSDIH
+1774 FSSLLNDIN

-1790 YFPLLVAICDTFN
+1790 FFPLLVAMCDTFN
-1803 TLQPTNFP
+1803 TLQPINFP

-1823 RLFMPKMLA
+1823 RLFMPKMLS

-1854 PFLRA
+1854 PFLRTG
-1859 AELQNSTRTLF
+1859 ELQNPTRTLF
-1870 HGALRLLMVLL
+1870 HGSLRLLMVLL

-1894 LCDVIPARCIQ
+1894 LCDMIPARCIQ

-1916 TLRLPDPHLREAQLE
+1916 TLRLPDPHRETQLE
-1931 SLSDMGPIPP
+1931 TLSDMGPIPP

-1947 AGLRHGDLRAALD
+1947 LGLRHGDTRAALD
-1960 QCLLNRGSTAL
+1960 QCLLGRGSTAL
-1971 VASLKEHLMLPASSP
+1971 VTSLKESLMLPASSP
-1986 QVALGEHYNLATLNA
+1986 LVALGEHYNIQALNA
-2001 LVMYVGVSSVAQAK
+2001 MIMYIGVSSVAQAK
-2015 ARSGSPVFVPTDAGV
+2015 ARSGSHVFVPTDPGV

-2037 TELDVEGQHH
+2037 TELDVEGTHH

-2069 LLHMFNEVKNTR
+2069 LLHMFVEAKNSR

-2092 RLMVFR
+2092 RLLVFR
-2098 PHPWGALV
+2098 PHPWGVLV

-2113 NPRYDFWSKDFVR
+2113 NPRYEFWNKDFIR
-2126 VAPEINML
+2126 IAPEISML
-2134 LERHPQPGVDDI
+2134 LDR
-2146 VALLLLFASDSVDLG
+2146 VAQS
-2161 LITVT
+2161 
-2166 FGNTELKYAYNN
+2166 
-2178 VLKTYQAV
+2178 
-2186 ANHIDQYPN
+2186 
-2195 DRTRFPGF
+2195 
-2203 TSRPTLCYGAANPLA
+2203 
-2218 GELQLA
+2218 
-2224 EYFHGPDGLS
+2224 
-2234 DISTTHPEF
+2234 
-2243 DVHDNTSL
+2243 
-2251 SHLVNESNIPA
+2251 
-2262 EDAIINMLLR
+2262 
-2272 EPDDSVTLIA
+2272 
-2282 VGPLTNIARAWLKEP
+2282 
-2297 RALARARRIVVMG
+2297 MG
-2310 GALDAPGNTS
+2310 
-2320 ATAEFNFFADPGDYY
+2320 
-2335 YGCSKCA
+2335 
-2342 IFRANSPS
+2342 
-2350 AIRATAS
+2350 
-2357 GTRFTGFND
+2357 
-2366 TLARV
+2366 
-2371 YISFLAP
+2371 
-2378 SVWVAL
+2378 
-2384 VHAEI
+2384 
-2389 PRSAALLPG
+2389 
-2398 WEVAKRD
+2398 
-2405 FVIECVGEYTRGMCV
+2405 
-2420 VDRRGGTDVIG
+2420 
-2431 GVRTKDGIHS
+2431 
-2441 SSNTTNVFFGVTVL
+2441 
-2455 NKSPGA
+2455 
-2461 STLDN
+2461 
-2466 ELRKKLFWDIDKAI
+2466 